1 MAKKSNPST
10 LLEFFKGQAE
20 NIEALGVIDN
30 NEVYTSEDY
39 VELVKLKDQAQK
51 NGIEL
56 GNHARVP
63 QTDNQGMLLRTPRQ
77 ELVVNPAIAFA
88 NRVRVNKDDKTISIV
103 IDYRAV
109 EEQKT
114 GMLYAT
120 AVVAYRIGKIKDGN
134 YAVQVVENI
143 PEQAFLNEFTDS
155 LNEEDAKLMLEVI
168 THYQTTGTSAG
179 LDLDSLFS

>member
-39 VELVKLKDQAQK
+39 VELVKLKDRAQK

-103 IDYRAV
+103 VDYRAI

-134 YAVQVVENI
+134 YAVQAVENI